1 MNNLG
6 LLYTN
11 GSGVTQDFEKALESL
26 QKAADAGIADAMNNL
41 GLLYRSGQGVAQDF
55 GKAREWFQ
63 KATDAGIADAVKTV
77 RIDRLVG
84 PFWWVKSANCW
95 LQFLAVVIPLTIIP
109 RVLRGEFDPSL
120 IGWTFILIPL
130 WIGCCKYVNVVD
142 ILDQKYAISSL
153 LMVGVPAI
161 VLGLLSLPL
170 WSEWLS
176 GETAD
181 NPSFMALGV
190 WPVCGGIIAV
200 LAALAVWRLRRRRID
215 PLGVKLVDLVSTL
228 SQQQAPNRLR
238 NIAAQWLLLGL
249 VLIATVVTMTLGTF
263 NLFKVIFVEF
273 AFFFIIPLARSAFR
287 PNANSLLKADSR
299 RPVLLLRSFI
309 DDERMSGA
317 DGDTEFHLLSM
328 AL

>member
-1 MNNLG
+1 M
-6 LLYTN
+6 
-11 GSGVTQDFEKALESL
+11 TQDFEKALESL

-55 GKAREWFQ
+55 GKARVVVPKGHRRRHRRRGQ
-63 KATDAGIADAVKTV
+63 DGPYRSAGGPI
-77 RIDRLVG
+77 LVG
-84 PFWWVKSANCW
+84 QISQLLV
-95 LQFLAVVIPLTIIP
+95 AVPRSGDSP
-109 RVLRGEFDPSL
+109 HNHSRVLGEFDPSL